1 MAPEISDLRMMAQRL
16 EKLERQNRRLM
27 QVGSSGSGCLVLS
40 RVDGAGSAQAPPH
53 RSGQIHSK
61 GPDAERNGRN

>member
-27 QVGSSGSGCLVLS
+27 QVGSSHAGCLVLS
-40 RVDGAGSAQAPPH
+40 RVDGAGSAQASPH
-53 RSGQIHSK
+53 RSGQIYSK
-61 GPDAERNGRN
+61 GPGRQETG